1 MQSIATWNIGL
12 SLSKENMPR
21 KAIDEMN
28 SPHLFT
34 APGYLPGGNPVIN
47 FSGDLIKVIMPLNL
61 YGLPDKGT
69 VSFTP

>member
-28 SPHLFT
+28 SPHLLGFGAT
-34 APGYLPGGNPVIN
+34 PQ
-47 FSGDLIKVIMPLNL
+47 
-61 YGLPDKGT
+61 GLSSMQWHVT
-69 VSFTP
+69 LL